1 LRKEKGFGDH
11 KEEKG
16 IKLGD
21 MSRPWGWIEKEKKL
35 QENGSGAWSRGGG
48 RLTGR
53 GDRHHAIRRH
63 IAKVAIEA
71 VAPRA
76 ASSPWPNG

>member
-1 LRKEKGFGDH
+1 
-11 KEEKG
+11 
-16 IKLGD
+16 

-63 IAKVAIEA
+63 IAKVAMEA
-71 VAPRA
+71 VARILNLEKTYVYYVPPLPAQLWLGRA
-76 ASSPWPNG
+76 C